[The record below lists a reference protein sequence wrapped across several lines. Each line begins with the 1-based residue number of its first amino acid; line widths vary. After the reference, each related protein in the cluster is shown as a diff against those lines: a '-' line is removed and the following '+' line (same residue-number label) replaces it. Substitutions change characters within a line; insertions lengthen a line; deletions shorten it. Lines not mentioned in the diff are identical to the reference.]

1 MKYLVACN
9 INPPSS
15 PLAPLLKLT
24 DLSLSNNS
32 CSVPSLQPESVLVIS
47 LRGTRGQNAEHSAD
61 GGIEWFVPEHGQSFQ
76 TWHLSKNNLL
86 IGFEKYDTS
95 IALCFQFRV
104 IPKLAFSQKV
114 NVIDWFSRELS
125 HRPKMTFEELV
136 MRLLFTALI
145 SSNYAHPRVSFRAIH
160 SK

>member
-1 MKYLVACN
+1 MQNILQTAVLRVVCTRAWLVLPNMA
-9 INPPSS
+9 
-15 PLAPLLKLT
+15 
-24 DLSLSNNS
+24 
-32 CSVPSLQPESVLVIS
+32 
-47 LRGTRGQNAEHSAD
+47 
-61 GGIEWFVPEHGQSFQ
+61 
-76 TWHLSKNNLL
+76 SKNNLL

-104 IPKLAFSQKV
+104 ILKLAFSQKV
-114 NVIDWFSRELS
+114 NIIDWFSRELS

-145 SSNYAHPRVSFRAIH
+145 SSNYLHPRVSFRAIH